1 MVSDALVEL
10 FGGTRLVKLPLV
22 GKDFKSLRQLHHNK
36 IHKGKICRRAV
47 KDNHPVDYVRESLEA
62 AAGLTNGMII
72 DEDLPWK
79 KRKDKYYRRHFCP
92 EKDPIITKFAVSS
105 SARFRGSR
113 VTRHLNCDMK
123 VTFRTENLLTFFD
136 RSMTKGV
143 LSYPLNPFLE
153 KVVTLGSTSI
163 SINPAQG

>member
-1 MVSDALVEL
+1 
-10 FGGTRLVKLPLV
+10 
-22 GKDFKSLRQLHHNK
+22 
-36 IHKGKICRRAV
+36 
-47 KDNHPVDYVRESLEA
+47 
-62 AAGLTNGMII
+62 
-72 DEDLPWK
+72 
-79 KRKDKYYRRHFCP
+79 
-92 EKDPIITKFAVSS
+92 
-105 SARFRGSR
+105 
-113 VTRHLNCDMK
+113 MK